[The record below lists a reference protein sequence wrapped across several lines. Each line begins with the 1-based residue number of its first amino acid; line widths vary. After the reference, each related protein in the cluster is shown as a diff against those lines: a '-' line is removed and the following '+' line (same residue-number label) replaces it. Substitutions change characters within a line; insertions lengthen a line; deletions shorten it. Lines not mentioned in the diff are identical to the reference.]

1 VSGVRGCRA
10 TGAGQGLSCSRPPLG
25 PGVSGPHRTEFV
37 PQGLADK
44 WQRPP
49 REKREAFSGD
59 VVLAGLGAALLLL
72 VRVIV
77 IGTRPG
83 TSDRDYLEQRA
94 RDRAAEIQAEQLKAI
109 QDIET
114 EMRARE
120 ILRGR

>member
-1 VSGVRGCRA
+1 MRGCRA
-10 TGAGQGLSCSRPPLG
+10 TGARPGPSCVRPPLV
-25 PGVSGPHRTEFV
+25 PGVSGPHWTEFV
-37 PQGLADK
+37 PQGLADEWK
-44 WQRPP
+44 RPP
-49 REKREAFSGD
+49 QEKREAFSGD

-83 TSDRDYLEQRA
+83 TSDRDYMEQRA
-94 RDRAAEIQAEQLKAI
+94 RDRAAGIQAEYRKAV
-109 QDIET
+109 QDAET